1 MSCNPVSTTS
11 CGCLYPSTSNCV
23 KWKGNSISCG
33 DSLIVKQ
40 GDTINE
46 LVENLVDTFC
56 NGATPSG
63 QTLYDVVGGT
73 GITVTDA
80 TIGDTTTFTVG
91 LSVTVQNTITN
102 LVSDV
107 STLQA
112 CAETS
117 IQEITTSTPGMT
129 VTNNGVSGCG
139 TTWSVD
145 YTPSGST
152 SLDGI
157 VYNNVEKSTYT
168 NTIGNK
174 LLKSY
179 LRPYLSVN
187 SIADGDDIIFTATG
201 QIKGDG
207 NLADT
212 VKLELWSG
220 GIPVYNQSFGGFSAG
235 STSYSSWLSK
245 IVLTV
250 SDQAAGEALLNLE
263 FSANIEENGTLG
275 VLGKNCGLQINKDI
289 SGINYDDLEIR
300 VIYVHDSTSAD
311 SVNFARQLKV
321 EVNKYIV

>member
-46 LVENLVDTFC
+46 LVENLVGVFC
-56 NGATPSG
+56 DGATPSG

-80 TIGDTTTFTVG
+80 TVGDTTTFTVG

-152 SLDGI
+152 NLFGI
-157 VYNNVEKSTYT
+157 VYNNVEKSGTSGGT
-168 NTIGNK
+168 GDK

-179 LRPYLSVN
+179 TGTFFSSN
-187 SIADGDDIIFTATG
+187 SIANGDDIIYTATG

-207 NLADT
+207 NLADN

-220 GIPVYNQSFGGFSAG
+220 GISVYSQSFGGFSAG
-235 STSYSSWLSK
+235 NTSYSSWLSK

-263 FSANIEENGTLG
+263 FSANIEANETLG
-275 VLGKNCGLQINKDI
+275 VLGKNCGLQVNKEI
-289 SGINYDDLEIR
+289 TGIDYNDLQIK